1 MTADDSPVDASV
13 DEPEEPEQSQPE
25 AQPEVSPV
33 EAKRA
38 EAIARFQRLGV
49 ASDAEACET
58 ITKILNREVKASDEL
73 TEAEL
78 DKVLGQLKASV
89 KEGE

>member
-1 MTADDSPVDASV
+1 MDV
-13 DEPEEPEQSQPE
+13 
-25 AQPEVSPV
+25 
-33 EAKRA
+33 KRA
-38 EAIARFQRLGV
+38 EMIRRFQALGV

>member
-1 MTADDSPVDASV
+1 M
-13 DEPEEPEQSQPE
+13 
-25 AQPEVSPV
+25 
-33 EAKRA
+33 
-38 EAIARFQRLGV
+38 

>member
-1 MTADDSPVDASV
+1 MKRVTVDMA
-13 DEPEEPEQSQPE
+13 
-25 AQPEVSPV
+25 AQATGLFDVHRFCQRTKAERES
-33 EAKRA
+33 AWHAFRA
-38 EAIARFQRLGV
+38 LGV